1 MLTGLKRLLKR
12 SKKLYL
18 KLGPVFATYRNS
30 VISLSRGLGGINYNE
45 VVFSSFNHQAYNDNP
60 RYRSEALHALRPQTE
75 IVWLF
80 AYPENAK
87 KYDRI
92 IKQFW
97 RDVRA
102 VECARLESGYAL
114 TGHRRFKS
122 CSLRH

>member
-60 RYRSEALHALRPQTE
+60 RYISEALHALRPQTE

-87 KYDRI
+87 KYDENNV
-92 IKQFW
+92 QLW
-97 RDVRA
+97 
-102 VECARLESGYAL
+102 L
-114 TGHRRFKS
+114 TGLRESYFKLNKGRELR
-122 CSLRH
+122 SLDKYK

>member
-1 MLTGLKRLLKR
+1 MRKPWRTNFFFYDFTPLNRLQN
-12 SKKLYL
+12 
-18 KLGPVFATYRNS
+18 V
-30 VISLSRGLGGINYNE
+30 
-45 VVFSSFNHQAYNDNP
+45 
-60 RYRSEALHALRPQTE
+60 
-75 IVWLF
+75 
-80 AYPENAK
+80 K

-122 CSLRH
+122 CSLRQKNGGISRRFVL